1 VTHYS
6 NSEPPAIR
14 ASIRHDKDVYIGVR
28 SDVRTLMLGTYFP
41 TPAADIQELARACP
55 LRGTKLTCW
64 SCNERSTN
72 ARAFVRKRALFKKY
86 DPMKTKK
93 FVLATT
99 VLFALDV
106 ACANAGPCGTEIDS
120 LTKTLAA
127 KDAGSGPTVG
137 ASGGTHTTPSSSAQ
151 HPPTSVMR
159 QETEGKA
166 TSPED
171 VRRQTTGQ
179 PPAAQQGAAGAG
191 ATAGSPMQASSALE
205 RARMLDQQGKEAE
218 CMEAVRQAKQLAGV
232 R

>member
-1 VTHYS
+1 MKIK
-6 NSEPPAIR
+6 ALI
-14 ASIRHDKDVYIGVR
+14 
-28 SDVRTLMLGTYFP
+28 
-41 TPAADIQELARACP
+41 
-55 LRGTKLTCW
+55 LT
-64 SCNERSTN
+64 NI
-72 ARAFVRKRALFKKY
+72 ALF
-86 DPMKTKK
+86 T
-93 FVLATT
+93 LG
-99 VLFALDV
+99 V
-106 ACANAGPCGTEIDS
+106 ACANAGPCGMEIDN

-137 ASGGTHTTPSSSAQ
+137 ASGGSQTTATPSGQ

-191 ATAGSPMQASSALE
+191 ATAGSQMQGSSALE
-205 RARMLDQQGKEAE
+205 RARMLDQLGKEAE
-218 CMEAVRQAKQLAGV
+218 CMEAMREAKQLAGV